1 MGQRSFRLDLRKDFF
16 TERVIKHE
24 NRLPRGMIVSPS
36 LEVLLRLVYVA
47 LRDSFVVALAVLG

>member
-1 MGQRSFRLDLRKDFF
+1 MDLRKDFF

-36 LEVLLRLVYVA
+36 LEVLIRLVYVA